1 MICCGLPACRATMQ
15 TSNQRDIDEN
25 CDYLN
30 VIWSPKH
37 FSIHQF
43 FENFRCQY
51 SILNQ
56 HRVAIS
62 TPFSP
67 WNAALFV
74 VLKTGGIFVLQNL
87 LLSSQE
93 LSSSRLAEILLFL
106 AEKKIFDPALDQEKK
121 KKGKGREKAKI
132 RRRRKKKEKRKK
144 EEERRRRWWWW
155 KKRRRKR
162 RRRKKEKQKNKK
174 KAGFIVL

>member
-1 MICCGLPACRATMQ
+1 MQ
-15 TSNQRDIDEN
+15 TSNQRDIYEN

-43 FENFRCQY
+43 FENFKCQY

-62 TPFSP
+62 TPISP

-121 KKGKGREKAKI
+121 KKGREKAKI

-144 EEERRRRWWWW
+144 KKKGEEDDDDE
-155 KKRRRKR
+155 
-162 RRRKKEKQKNKK
+162 KKEKKK
-174 KAGFIVL
+174 KKKKKRKTDK